1 MVTKNGPPES
11 SRKMLSTAPA
21 NLLQVITRLH
31 VEQRQSVIKVTSCCS
46 CYSATHPQLVIL
58 LPWAVILRSLPPFR
72 LDSIAGA
79 VDGSRGRDP
88 NGSGAGAARTG
99 IGGVLSRV
107 CVLFRPWGVFGTI
120 WISSCYAAASSL
132 SACCT
137 AFATPGMLRFVVLH
151 CF

>member
-1 MVTKNGPPES
+1 
-11 SRKMLSTAPA
+11 MLLLLFRDTPAACDSTALGCHLA
-21 NLLQVITRLH
+21 
-31 VEQRQSVIKVTSCCS
+31 
-46 CYSATHPQLVIL
+46 
-58 LPWAVILRSLPPFR
+58 LPPFR

-120 WISSCYAAASSL
+120 WIPSCYAAASSL